1 MENWHVVRVGLPAVD
16 GKMERAPLWRSPP
29 LRLNILLL
37 RKAPPTHLPWSP
49 GAAVL
54 SPAVGGPCFL
64 PTSSFSWQDA
74 LCTCVLHT
82 HTYRYTHN
90 TRSKH
95 TSSMYTQL
103 LQAEW
108 TALIYLHSLW
118 SLLLEESLAL
128 LGWAK
133 ASTKAAYSGR
143 GGYSD
148 ANILY
153 LQVTSAGPGLSSIV
167 LSVKT
172 RQWVLE

>member
-1 MENWHVVRVGLPAVD
+1 MWWGVGLPAVD

-37 RKAPPTHLPWSP
+37 QKAPLTHLPWSP

-74 LCTCVLHT
+74 FCTCVLHT

-90 TRSKH
+90 TWSKH
-95 TSSMYTQL
+95 ISSMYTQL

-143 GGYSD
+143 RGT
-148 ANILY
+148 AM
-153 LQVTSAGPGLSSIV
+153 QTSCIS
-167 LSVKT
+167 
-172 RQWVLE
+172 R